1 MTTRKTS
8 RRNKRPFSTRKT
20 PTGPTSSEV
29 KMKKTD
35 KKFYWHFET
44 VFDHEVTP
52 EEFEEVTG
60 FKWEKRLEYLDRL
73 NSDCSEYAGC
83 SDISSLYP
91 PGFRESFL
99 LRQAVAKGSYVRG
112 LLLFHG

>member
-1 MTTRKTS
+1 
-8 RRNKRPFSTRKT
+8 
-20 PTGPTSSEV
+20 
-29 KMKKTD
+29 MKKTD

-73 NSDCSEYAGC
+73 NSDCSEYAGR
-83 SDISSLYP
+83 SDISSLYHN
-91 PGFRESFL
+91 RRDSEK
-99 LRQAVAKGSYVRG
+99 ASYYGKLSLKVPMCVDYCY
-112 LLLFHG
+112 